1 MNWESFFSH
10 PLVILIADFVLSLFA
25 TFVLFRFLKS
35 SATIIKAKWRA
46 GGAIA
51 GFILIFSMA
60 FYFSDSWLEKY
71 IYTTK
76 RFNISGTVLLDSCFS
91 HDGTTIEEMPPVS
104 YNLSQKDGS
113 YSLMG
118 VGFNS
123 KKITEVTISFYH
135 ENFIG
140 PIKHKFKE
148 NDFTIDYDKL
158 QINLNDT
165 IRLKKI
171 PMEILRQTGN

>member
-10 PLVILIADFVLSLFA
+10 PLVILIADFVLSLIA

-35 SATIIKAKWRA
+35 SATIIKAEWRA

-76 RFNISGTVLLDSCFS
+76 RFNISGTVLLDSCFY
-91 HDGTTIEEMPPVS
+91 HDGTYIEELPPVS
-104 YNLSQKDGS
+104 HILSEKDGG
-113 YSLMG
+113 YTLMG
-118 VGFNS
+118 VGFKS
-123 KKITEVTISFYH
+123 KKIKEVTISFQH
-135 ENFIG
+135 ENFI
-140 PIKHKFKE
+140 PIKHTFKE
-148 NDFTIDYDKL
+148 NGFTIDYDKL